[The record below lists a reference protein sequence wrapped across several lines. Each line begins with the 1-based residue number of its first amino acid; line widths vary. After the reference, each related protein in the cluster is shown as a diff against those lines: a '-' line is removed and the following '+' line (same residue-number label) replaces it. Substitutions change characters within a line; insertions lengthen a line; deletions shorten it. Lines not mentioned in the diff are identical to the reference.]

1 MIVAVA
7 DTHALIWHLL
17 NDANLSPA
25 AAGVLDGA
33 TVARQVAVSAISL
46 AEIVYLEEKGRIAA
60 GTLRAVRSLM
70 AAPGPIAEVPLTGEI
85 VEAMGAIPC
94 AAVPDFPDRLIAAT
108 ARWLKVPVVT
118 RDERIRDAVETIW

>member
-70 AAPGPIAEVPLTGEI
+70 AAPGRSPR
-85 VEAMGAIPC
+85 C
-94 AAVPDFPDRLIAAT
+94 R
-108 ARWLKVPVVT
+108 
-118 RDERIRDAVETIW
+118 